1 MRNGCAV
8 QFIVARSVY
17 HFYTQN
23 LFQLFKTQSQD
34 PRLEGGYENVPTR
47 DIHMNQIEYE
57 AEWLK
62 ILDRYVRPLQES
74 VFDGYIHSVIM
85 T

>member
-1 MRNGCAV
+1 M
-8 QFIVARSVY
+8 
-17 HFYTQN
+17 
-23 LFQLFKTQSQD
+23 
-34 PRLEGGYENVPTR
+34 EGGYENVPTR

-62 ILDRYVRPLQES
+62 FLDRYVRPLQES

-85 T
+85 I